1 MDDTTL
7 RLYAIVRSDL
17 EMPAGKLAAQA
28 GHAFLETFLVAD
40 EETAK
45 EYRADGVGT
54 KITLQA
60 RSLDDLLWAQYHC
73 ERRGIPCVL
82 IVDEGH
88 VMLPHFDGSP
98 VVTALGIGPI
108 RREDNISL
116 ITNKF
121 RKV

>member
-1 MDDTTL
+1 MDNTL

-28 GHAFLETFLVAD
+28 GHAFLESFLVAD

-73 ERRGIPCVL
+73 ERRGIPCAL

-88 VMLPHFDGSP
+88 VMPPHFDGSP

-108 RREDNISL
+108 RRKNNTSI

>member
-1 MDDTTL
+1 MDETL

-17 EMPAGKLAAQA
+17 EMPPGKLAAQA
-28 GHAFLETFLVAD
+28 GHAFLESFLVAD
-40 EETAK
+40 DEAAS

-60 RSLDDLLWAQYHC
+60 RSLDDLQWAQFHC
-73 ERRGIPCVL
+73 ERMGVPCAL

-88 VMLPHFDGSP
+88 VMPPHFDGNP
-98 VVTALGIGPI
+98 IVTALGIGPI
-108 RREDNISL
+108 KREDHINV
-116 ITNKF
+116 ITSKF